1 MGELILP
8 PRLSAEI
15 AAIYKEMAEQY
26 DVVAEQI
33 PLTCQGCPDN
43 CCDSYFL
50 HYTYAEWAYL
60 WEGLRALGKEVFA
73 RILTRAREYVQ
84 ECEQVL
90 EKGERPQINCPLLDD
105 GLCGLYFHRL
115 MICRNHGVP
124 ATLTRPDGQQM
135 RFPGCFR
142 CQEIVEQN
150 FVQETDAPAM
160 ERTRLFRRLAMLESE
175 FLGNMRHLYPR
186 LKMTIA
192 EMIVNG
198 PPQDIESCLKSQ
210 ENA

>member
-1 MGELILP
+1 MSELTLP
-8 PRLSAEI
+8 PELSTEMAR
-15 AAIYKEMAEQY
+15 IYEEMAERY
-26 DVVAEQI
+26 DEIAEQI

-60 WEGLRALGKEVFA
+60 WEGLRALDQPDFDLIKK
-73 RILTRAREYVQ
+73 RAQQYVE
-84 ECEQVL
+84 ECQQAL
-90 EKGERPQINCPLLDD
+90 KRGERPQIVCPLLSD
-105 GLCGLYFHRL
+105 GLCGLYLHRL

-124 ATLTRPDGQQM
+124 ATLTRPDGRRM

-142 CQEIVEQN
+142 CQEIVEKN
-150 FVQETDAPAM
+150 FDQETDAPAM
-160 ERTRLFRRLAMLESE
+160 ERTELFRRLAMLESKL
-175 FLGNMRHLYPR
+175 LGNMRHLYPR

-210 ENA
+210 ENH